1 MERMLTV
8 DDVAETLQISRRS
21 AYRYMA
27 GMVHLEKP
35 MRITEGALREWISRG
50 TVDPDA
56 PRRPRVTAR
65 RHTGP
70 DTFRIPKRQTKGGG
84 RNA

>member
-1 MERMLTV
+1 MEKMLTV

-35 MRITEGALREWISRG
+35 MRITEASLRAWIAQG
-50 TVDPDA
+50 TVDPEA
-56 PRRPRVTAR
+56 PRRKRITAK

-70 DTFRIPKRQTKGGG
+70 EGYRIPKRRTE
-84 RNA
+84 RSV

>member
-1 MERMLTV
+1 MQKMLTV

-27 GMVHLEKP
+27 GMVHLERP
-35 MRITEGALREWISRG
+35 MRITEGALREWILRG

-56 PRRPRVTAR
+56 PKRPRITPR

-70 DTFRIPKRQTKGGG
+70 DAYRIPKRRTS
-84 RNA
+84 